1 MKCLEH
7 VVLFGHPLTELDRE
21 KHVGKAQG
29 ELDQNST
36 SGSMLLIK
44 KPVAITIRRD
54 TELKTGEQIRRELQF
69 LYIRQASRPLRNS
82 RSCWK
87 ENRCW
92 QKSQNEND
100 KC

>member
-7 VVLFGHPLTELDRE
+7 VVLSGHPLTELDRE